1 MKLYYTPG
9 TCSLAV
15 HILLQD
21 SGLPHSLE
29 KVDSASKSTA
39 SGLDYWT
46 INPKGV
52 VPLLELEDGQRLSEG
67 PVIAQYIADRAGRTD
82 LMPAPGDLRR
92 YRVMEWQNFIT
103 SELHKGFSPL
113 FKTEFD
119 TAAKA
124 AAAKILRQRYEWVDQ
139 QLADRRFLLGE
150 SFTAADAY
158 LFVVTQWARLV
169 KLDLSDLKHLQ
180 AFQNAVAERP
190 AVRQAMQKEGL
201 RQAA

>member
-39 SGLDYWT
+39 SGQDYWT

-67 PVIAQYIADRAGRTD
+67 PVIAQYIADLAGRTD
-82 LMPAPGDLRR
+82 LMPAPGDPRR
-92 YRVMEWQNFIT
+92 Y
-103 SELHKGFSPL
+103 
-113 FKTEFD
+113 
-119 TAAKA
+119 
-124 AAAKILRQRYEWVDQ
+124 
-139 QLADRRFLLGE
+139 
-150 SFTAADAY
+150 
-158 LFVVTQWARLV
+158 
-169 KLDLSDLKHLQ
+169 
-180 AFQNAVAERP
+180 
-190 AVRQAMQKEGL
+190 
-201 RQAA
+201 